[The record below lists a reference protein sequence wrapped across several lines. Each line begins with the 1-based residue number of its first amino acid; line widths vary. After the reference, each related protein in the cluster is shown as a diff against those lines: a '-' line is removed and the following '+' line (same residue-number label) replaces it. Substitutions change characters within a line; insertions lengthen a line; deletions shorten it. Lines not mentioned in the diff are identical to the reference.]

1 MRIDLNCPAEIA
13 RAELEEEGVR
23 LILTNLSDRG
33 VDSCEATVR
42 LLDREGKEL
51 GRAVHRA
58 RALKGRPRSAFSMEV
73 PVQMPEGVDRAEA
86 TLDKVWFQ
94 DNDVWRRSAGRET
107 EYEPNTLPA
116 GNDLNAL
123 RYVAGDGAEGFPSQQ
138 AAVWVCVCG
147 RANGNGDVV
156 CARCRRRKETIFQ
169 LYNREAVLRQV
180 NQRERQ
186 LELQTRSAREETA
199 QMQRQREEAW
209 DARRHRRR
217 AWRRGVALGLGICA
231 LGAAI
236 WFAGIPGFRLWQA
249 DRALREDRLEEARD
263 TLISLGDFPGAQARL
278 TEAEQRIARQQGE
291 IAAADPAAFDQ
302 ETMTELA
309 RRLREQGDGEA
320 DGELADRVTLA
331 RARALLDGGEAE
343 KAEALLASL
352 PEGLEGR
359 AELARDCV
367 FARAE
372 AALAGE
378 KYEQARDLYRSLGDY
393 PGAAAQAEEAVYRL
407 GLRQMEQGEYDQAM
421 ETFGSI
427 PDVHDSGEL
436 ILQCWYLKGYT
447 LENQGELEK
456 ARLAYLQAG
465 EYEDAAHRA
474 VAIRWRQAEAA
485 LAAEDYETAL
495 PLYRE
500 LDGQEDARE
509 KWLRCATALAR
520 AAYKKKDYET
530 AAAYLTD
537 LPEDTRDTRQIRTRA
552 LYLGAKAAEKRGEL
566 IHAIEMIEKVADYG
580 DAKRTIRSWRLIWAR
595 QELEAGHYARAREIL
610 EPLDAQYQVTR
621 MREEI
626 DRAEA
631 AAQAAETEAAETA
644 GPGEGTETA
653 PEPAGTGESPSAE
666 PTAAAGVVATE
677 TADPEKPEDG
687 GEPD

>member
-23 LILTNLSDRG
+23 LILSNLGDRG

-42 LLDREGKEL
+42 LVARDGKEL
-51 GRAVHRA
+51 GRTVHRA
-58 RALKGRPRSAFSMEV
+58 RALKGRPHSAFSMGV
-73 PVQMPEGVDRAEA
+73 PMQMPEGVDRVEA
-86 TLDKVWFQ
+86 TLDKVWLE
-94 DNDVWRRSAGRET
+94 DNDVWRRAAGREV

-147 RANGNGDVV
+147 RANGNGDVI

-169 LYNREAVLRQV
+169 QYNREAVLRQV

-186 LELQTRSAREETA
+186 LELQTRTAREETA

-209 DARRHRRR
+209 DAKRQRRR
-217 AWRRGVALGLGICA
+217 AWRRGIALGLGACA

-249 DRALREDRLEEARD
+249 DRALQEGRLEEARE
-263 TLISLGDFPGAQARL
+263 TLTALGNFPGAESRL

-291 IAAADPAAFDQ
+291 TAAADPAAFDQ

-320 DGELADRVTLA
+320 DENLADRVTLA
-331 RARALLDGGEAE
+331 QARALLDGGEAE
-343 KAEALLASL
+343 KAEALLATL
-352 PEGLEGR
+352 PEELEGR
-359 AELARDCV
+359 EALARDCV
-367 FARAE
+367 FARAS
-372 AALAGE
+372 AALEGGE
-378 KYEQARDLYRSLGDY
+378 YEQARDLFRSLGDY
-393 PGAAAQAEEAVYRL
+393 PGAAEAAEEAVYRL
-407 GLRQMEQGEYDQAM
+407 GLRQMEQGEYDLAM
-421 ETFGSI
+421 ETFASI
-427 PDVHDSGEL
+427 PGVHDSGEL
-436 ILQCWYLKGYT
+436 ISQCWYLKGYT
-447 LENQGELEK
+447 LENQGELEE

-474 VAIRWRQAEAA
+474 LAIRWRQAEAA

-495 PLYRE
+495 PLYKE

-509 KWLRCATALAR
+509 KWIRCATALAR
-520 AAYKKKDYET
+520 AAYKLKDYET
-530 AAAYLTD
+530 AAEYLAD

-552 LYLGAKAAEKRGEL
+552 LYLGAKAAEKRGETV
-566 IHAIEMIEKVADYG
+566 HAIEMMEKVADYG
-580 DAKRTIRSWRLIWAR
+580 DARRTIRTWRLAWAR
-595 QELEAGHYARAREIL
+595 QELEAGHYAQAREIL
-610 EPLDAQYQVTR
+610 APLDAQYQVTR

-626 DRAEA
+626 EKAEA
-631 AAQAAETEAAETA
+631 EALAAEQAAEAETAETEEAGEDAETAEPAAAAGVLATETEAA
-644 GPGEGTETA
+644 GE
-653 PEPAGTGESPSAE
+653 
-666 PTAAAGVVATE
+666 
-677 TADPEKPEDG
+677 
-687 GEPD
+687 